1 MSTKIIVLILMV
13 AGTFWVLSA
22 LAFIAFYMYLKNKD
36 VDMNKILPL
45 YKKDVSADVST
56 IIVGKYINNDFYI
69 NKGLLLV
76 NPYDHSN
83 DDVTLYLDY
92 ETNIFYRYSVTDD
105 EYYPLAIYL
114 KEEEK

>member
-13 AGTFWVLSA
+13 AGTFWVLSV

-45 YKKDVSADVST
+45 YKKDVSN
-56 IIVGKYINNDFYI
+56 ILVGKYINNDFYI
-69 NKGLLLV
+69 NKGILLV
-76 NPYDHSN
+76 NPYDHLN
-83 DDVTLYLDY
+83 NDVTLYLDY
-92 ETNIFYRYSVTDD
+92 ETHIFYKYSVIDD
-105 EYYPLAIYL
+105 EYYPLANYL